1 MLLFNY
7 ATLLYI
13 GIEDLRRH
21 RIPNVALL
29 ILFLANLST
38 AVVTRFSIAAF
49 AFLLLTAFAYIT
61 GLGMGD
67 VKLISLLV
75 LITTCNLNRFA
86 LAQILG
92 IAMWAG
98 IFLLLKGSIQGQ
110 IPLAP
115 GIFIAYLMM

>member
-13 GIEDLRRH
+13 GVEDLRHH
-21 RIPNVALL
+21 RIPNMALL
-29 ILFLANLST
+29 ILFLANLSI
-38 AVVTRFSIAAF
+38 VVLSRLPIAAF
-49 AFLLLTAFAYIT
+49 TFLSLTAFAYIT

-75 LITTCNLNRFA
+75 LITTCNLHQFA